1 MISAIVIN
9 GNGAESLSAC
19 LSPLASQTGKDPEVI
34 RSQTGSDLSR
44 FVRTR
49 GRGVASCVGA

>member
-1 MISAIVIN
+1 MISAIVVN
-9 GNGAESLSAC
+9 YNGAESLSAR
-19 LSPLASQTGKDPEVI
+19 LLPPASQIGKDPEVI
-34 RSQTGSDLSR
+34 RPRTGTDLSR